1 MSLIQFILLVIIAAA
16 AFGAIRQFRQGGLSV
31 RRLIVWIT
39 LWIAAAM
46 IVILPQTATLI
57 ANIVGVGRG
66 SDFIIYLSIVGL
78 AYLVFRLFVKIED
91 MEREITRLVRELALE
106 KTFKEEKRIL

>member
-31 RRLIVWIT
+31 QRLVVWVA
-39 LWIAAAM
+39 LWIAAAV

-78 AYLVFRLFVKIED
+78 AYLVFHLFVKIED
-91 MEREITRLVRELALE
+91 MEREITRLVRELALRD
-106 KTFKEEKRIL
+106 TKEDGSR

>member
-16 AFGAIRQFRQGGLSV
+16 AFGAVRQFRQGGLSV
-31 RRLIVWIT
+31 RRLVVWIA
-39 LWIAAAM
+39 LWVVAAV

-78 AYLVFRLFVKIED
+78 AYLVFRLFMKMED
-91 MEREITRLVRELALE
+91 MEREITRLVRELAL
-106 KTFKEEKRIL
+106 KDTKDDRSR